1 MTWTEALKTT
11 RYRWTILFCFCTLLL
26 IVFYMPIFYHE
37 ILGPKKGWTL
47 SDPVLGYFHPTN
59 WSLPVFIILY
69 VAVIQTV
76 LSCWFK
82 PELVV
87 LGLTT
92 YCVVNIFRI
101 LTMYTVTLE
110 PPVDMILL
118 SDPIS
123 SIAYPDKGFAKD
135 LFFSGHISTMMVLV
149 LIERNRIALVLK
161 VLGTVAMSVFLAWQ
175 HVHYAIDIV
184 AAPLITY
191 GIYLLVKGR
200 LVVPGKAIPA
210 N

>member
-1 MTWTEALKTT
+1 MTWTQVLKTA
-11 RYRWTILFCFCTLLL
+11 RYRWIILFCLCTLLL
-26 IVFYMPIFYHE
+26 IVFYMPIFYQQ
-37 ILGPKKGWTL
+37 ILGPKKGWVL
-47 SDPVLGYFHPTN
+47 NDPILQYFEPVN

-69 VAVIQTV
+69 LAVIQTV
-76 LSCWFK
+76 LSCWLK
-82 PELVV
+82 PELAI

-92 YCVVNIFRI
+92 YCVVNLLRI
-101 LTMYTVTLE
+101 LTMYLVTLE
-110 PPVDMILL
+110 PPLDMILL
-118 SDPIS
+118 ADPIS

-149 LIERNRIALVLK
+149 FIERNRIALVVK
-161 VLGTVAMSVFLAWQ
+161 VLGTVVMAVLLAWQ

-191 GIYLLVKGR
+191 GAYLLVKGW
-200 LVVPGKAIPA
+200 LAVPGKRTEA

>member
-1 MTWTEALKTT
+1 MTWTEVVKTT
-11 RYRWTILFCFCTLLL
+11 RYRWIMLFCLCTLLL

-37 ILGPKKGWTL
+37 ILSPKKGWTL
-47 SDPVLGYFHPTN
+47 NDPVLGYFAPTN
-59 WSLPVFIILY
+59 WSFTVFIILY
-69 VAVIQTV
+69 VAVAQTV
-76 LSCWFK
+76 LSCWLK
-82 PELVV
+82 PELAL

-92 YCVVNIFRI
+92 YCLVNLVRI

-118 SDPIS
+118 ADPIS

-149 LIERNRIALVLK
+149 FIERNRIALVLK
-161 VLGTVAMSVFLAWQ
+161 VLGTIAMAVFLAWQ
-175 HVHYAIDIV
+175 HVHYAIDLI
-184 AAPLITY
+184 AAPVITF
-191 GIYLLVKGR
+191 GIYLIVKR
-200 LVVPGKAIPA
+200 WLVVPGKAFPA